1 MFIYRFSHDLIHIS
15 NVINKDWKK
24 KSKPELTFEQKK
36 KEFIDLNQDD
46 ESHPVKFWIFKEFKK
61 RKARTRKEK
70 KIEKE
75 SSRREISFFYTVIM
89 GFLSFS
95 FI

>member
-1 MFIYRFSHDLIHIS
+1 MKIEKRKVNPSSPL
-15 NVINKDWKK
+15 N
-24 KSKPELTFEQKK
+24 KK

-46 ESHPVKFWIFKEFKK
+46 ESHPVKFWILKEFKK

-75 SSRREISFFYTVIM
+75 SSRREISFFLYSHY
-89 GFLSFS
+89 GLSQFLFYLNKIIT
-95 FI
+95 FNDRKLII